1 MDEHNH
7 LPGINQL
14 SVLASTI
21 LLAYALTPFINIS
34 VADFTINL
42 PFGIFSFTINFL
54 TIVSILVAA
63 LAGFGADWLIKSHP
77 HPQQRVPIQHCLLPA
92 LTAWVIGIPLNT
104 LGYGVGWWILFALGA
119 VLLVL
124 VFVAEYIAVDFSDTR
139 FGPAVG
145 GLSALSLALFLI
157 LAITIRAAGLRLYL
171 ALPGLAILILLIS
184 LRTLYLRS
192 SGRWN
197 WVTALGISL
206 VTVQIALGLQYLPVS
221 ALGYGLYLT
230 APVSAMISV
239 AVSLEEG
246 RPLRPALVEPAVIM
260 VLLLLLAIIIGG

>member
-7 LPGINQL
+7 LPEVNQL

-34 VADFTINL
+34 VADFTIHL
-42 PFGIFSFTINFL
+42 PFGVFSFTINFL

-63 LAGFGADWLIKSHP
+63 LAGFGADWLLHSHP
-77 HPQQRVPIQHCLLPA
+77 HPQQQVPIQHCLLPA
-92 LTAWVIGIPLNT
+92 LTAWVIGIPLST
-104 LGYGVGWWILFALGA
+104 QGYGIGWWVLFAMGA
-119 VLLVL
+119 ILLVL

-145 GLSALSLALFLI
+145 GLSALSMALFLI
-157 LAITIRAAGLRLYL
+157 LAITIRASGLRLYL
-171 ALPGLAILILLIS
+171 ALPGLAILIFLIS

-192 SGRWN
+192 NGRWK
-197 WVTALGISL
+197 WVGALGISM
-206 VTVQIALGLQYLPVS
+206 VIVQIALGLQYLPVS
-221 ALGYGLYLT
+221 PLGYGLYLV
-230 APVSAMISV
+230 APAYALLSI

-246 RPLRPALVEPAVIM
+246 RPLRSVLLEPAVIM
-260 VLLLLLAIIIGG
+260 VLLLFLAFAFGG